1 MISALVGHYRCPDDF
16 LQLEL
21 KGPLSP
27 DPGYFRFGNNAICY
41 GRSSTG
47 YRTPKPDALLY
58 NALDDLRITGAKVL
72 LPFDPTE
79 IITNL
84 RMERYA
90 RHGRPTDW
98 SWRQR
103 FLRDTY
109 YYLRPRMGVGV
120 RKYLQRLYASR
131 WRHLAFPHWPVDT
144 SVEQLNEALLL
155 ASMRAQG
162 LDRMPFVW
170 FWPDGA
176 RSCLLMTH
184 DVESRVGYDFCG
196 KLMDID
202 DAHNIKAC
210 FQLVPEGTYRLRDEI
225 LQDIRE
231 RGFEANIQDL
241 NHDGYLFADREEFL
255 RRAKKINEYGR
266 AYEAKGFR
274 AAVLYRNPDWY
285 DALEFSYDMSIP
297 NVAHLDP
304 QRGGCCTV
312 MPYFIGNVLEIPL
325 TTTQD
330 YMLFHVLGEYSL
342 DLWKAQAEAILKHN
356 GLISFLVHPD
366 YVIEKRAQGVY
377 RELLSWVRELVTRE
391 RLWSALP
398 GQVDDWWRARSKMR
412 VVQAGGEWRVE
423 GPGADRAVLAFAKIV
438 GDHIEYEVNPKL
450 KLIDCQRGGGMP
462 GLAQ

>member
-1 MISALVGHYRCPDDF
+1 
-16 LQLEL
+16 
-21 KGPLSP
+21 
-27 DPGYFRFGNNAICY
+27 
-41 GRSSTG
+41 
-47 YRTPKPDALLY
+47 
-58 NALDDLRITGAKVL
+58 
-72 LPFDPTE
+72 
-79 IITNL
+79 
-84 RMERYA
+84 
-90 RHGRPTDW
+90 
-98 SWRQR
+98 
-103 FLRDTY
+103 
-109 YYLRPRMGVGV
+109 
-120 RKYLQRLYASR
+120 
-131 WRHLAFPHWPVDT
+131 
-144 SVEQLNEALLL
+144 
-155 ASMRAQG
+155 MRAKG

-176 RSCLLMTH
+176 RGCLLMTH
-184 DVESRVGYDFCG
+184 DVESQAGYDFCG

-210 FQLVPEGTYRLRDEI
+210 FQLVPEGTYRLRAAM

-231 RGFEANIQDL
+231 RAFEANIQDL
-241 NHDGYLFADREEFL
+241 NHDGYLFADRKEFL
-255 RRAKKINEYGR
+255 HRARKINEYGR

-274 AAVLYRNPDWY
+274 SAVLYRNPDWY
-285 DALEFSYDMSIP
+285 EALEFSYDMSIP

-330 YMLFHVLGEYSL
+330 YMLFHVLGKYSL

-377 RELLSWVRELVTRE
+377 RELLSWVRDFVTRE

-398 GQVDDWWRARSKMR
+398 EQVDGWWRARSKMR
-412 VVQAGGEWRVE
+412 VVQTGGEWRVE

-450 KLIDCQRGGGMP
+450 KLIDCQRGAGMP

>member
-1 MISALVGHYRCPDDF
+1 MALPAVYLTRYLEPHEWAHTRSLMISALVGHYRCPDDF

-21 KGPLSP
+21 RGPLSP
-27 DPGYFRFGNNAICY
+27 DSGYFRFGNNAICY

-58 NALDDLRITGAKVL
+58 NALDDLRTTGAKVL

-103 FLRDTY
+103 FLRDAY

-162 LDRMPFVW
+162 VDRMPFVW

-210 FQLVPEGTYRLRDEI
+210 FQLVPEGRYRLRDEI

-266 AYEAKGFR
+266 AYKAKGFR

-304 QRGGCCTV
+304 QSGGCCTV
-312 MPYFIGNVLEIPL
+312 MPYFIGNVLGNPAHHNPGL
-325 TTTQD
+325 HAVPCARQ
-330 YMLFHVLGEYSL
+330 VLIG
-342 DLWKAQAEAILKHN
+342 
-356 GLISFLVHPD
+356 F
-366 YVIEKRAQGVY
+366 
-377 RELLSWVRELVTRE
+377 
-391 RLWSALP
+391 
-398 GQVDDWWRARSKMR
+398 
-412 VVQAGGEWRVE
+412 VE
-423 GPGADRAVLAFAKIV
+423 GAGRSHPEAQRLDQFSGPSRLRHRKASSGRLSRAPQLGA
-438 GDHIEYEVNPKL
+438 
-450 KLIDCQRGGGMP
+450 
-462 GLAQ
+462 GLGYA